1 MKTKVVEVDGLLF
14 SCRAGTSDE
23 KAVNEVVGR
32 KTYIKKNFTIE
43 DGEHWMD
50 FGGNIGAFTILAI
63 SMGAKVDVFEC
74 DPMSC
79 KIIEQ
84 NLKLN
89 RMNANIHQKAL
100 ALKKG
105 FADLSLSKTGQFW
118 RNSVVKNWGGGFIRV
133 ETVDFRDFIN
143 PGVCVKMDIEGAEM
157 DILEAWPGK
166 TKKLVFEWSFD
177 IDNDIDRYRL
187 AVGKMRSM
195 YETVKADSI
204 NEKYKVWQ
212 KSWFPACKN
221 VWCY

>member
-1 MKTKVVEVDGLLF
+1 
-14 SCRAGTSDE
+14 
-23 KAVNEVVGR
+23 
-32 KTYIKKNFTIE
+32 
-43 DGEHWMD
+43 MD

-63 SMGAKVDVFEC
+63 SMGARVDVFEC

-84 NLKLN
+84 NLILN
-89 RMNANIHQKAL
+89 GMNANIHQKAL

-105 FADLSLSKTGQFW
+105 FADLSVSKTGQFW

-177 IDNDIDRYRL
+177 IDNDIGRYRL
-187 AVGKMRSM
+187 AVEKMRSM
-195 YETVKADSI
+195 YETVKASSF
-204 NEKYKVWQ
+204 NEKHKVWPT
-212 KSWFPACKN
+212 SWFPECVN
-221 VWCY
+221 VFCY